1 MNVELRNPNVI
12 MKLSR
17 LGSFHQSKLSFLRS
31 FLKEFKDWEYK
42 RDLFEL
48 DQFGY
53 GTAVYSFKKNTRV
66 YSLVCF
72 ANELNENE
80 RSDRVIATKWDAA
93 FVLHDGVPTKQD
105 IDRLR
110 NEVPKQEI
118 GRLSYKE
125 LTLSRANKS
134 VRAFDHVVKSLSE
147 GNQPD
152 IGLLSKVGYLYRT
165 TAVYGSGKFG
175 LADRFRIKNREEIY
189 GPFRLEMMLVYLV
202 RQFTFDQ
209 VNHVA
214 KHKNPRKSVTLDT
227 EISRNL
233 GIGNSTGLGMA
244 PFIVNHPTLLSNWIL
259 ARETALKTIREIKNV
274 KPEDIK
280 LFKNCLKKSIKNITS
295 WNTDSEYQKKKIKYL
310 LNDLNEFIQF
320 IEKDFNFSKEFIFNH
335 LYLWIE
341 ENLGDECIEYI
352 VSMMMEP
359 YDDIVS
365 PLINQMSSEEEKY
378 FNIPTSKTVVDLKK
392 ILETKYSEILKIDF
406 SKKENNQNFWF
417 ISKNKEEPRM
427 ADRFEENGSDLEQPL
442 AIARDI
448 KSNKVGL
455 CVAGST
461 SILAEKLNMT
471 LPVETH
477 LLQAC
482 VSEPIKPIL
491 HNVVT
496 FGAGHFYC
504 SQSDKG
510 EMVMGGDLDGYN
522 SYAQR
527 GNLPTL
533 QHVLTEGIAMFPF
546 LSKLKILRTWGG
558 IMDMSMDGSPI
569 IDKTHIEGLYL
580 NCGWCYGGFK
590 ATPAS
595 GWTFA
600 HTIAQDRVHELNAGY
615 SLNRFHTGHLIDE
628 KGLGTK
634 TWIS

>member
-48 DQFGY
+48 DKFGY

-118 GRLSYKE
+118 GRLSCKE

-274 KPEDIK
+274 KSEDIK

-295 WNTDSEYQKKKIKYL
+295 WNTDSEYQKKKIKSL
-310 LNDLNEFIQF
+310 LNDLNKFIQF

-341 ENLGDECIEYI
+341 ENLSEECIEYI

-378 FNIPTSKTVVDLKK
+378 FNIPTSKTVADLKK

-448 KSNKVGL
+448 KKLYEVLSVSKNS
-455 CVAGST
+455 ST
-461 SILAEKLNMT
+461 IDKFLVNNNDLRHVVRRAFVIEKFPYSEIQDNTISHSIVPIDMLRLKL
-471 LPVETH
+471 
-477 LLQAC
+477 
-482 VSEPIKPIL
+482 SF
-491 HNVVT
+491 
-496 FGAGHFYC
+496 FGALKFDPR
-504 SQSDKG
+504 SDKWLRINLFQG
-510 EMVMGGDLDGYN
+510 APLPQELKNHDSHWVYN
-522 SYAQR
+522 S
-527 GNLPTL
+527 
-533 QHVLTEGIAMFPF
+533 
-546 LSKLKILRTWGG
+546 
-558 IMDMSMDGSPI
+558 
-569 IDKTHIEGLYL
+569 L
-580 NCGWCYGGFK
+580 N
-590 ATPAS
+590 
-595 GWTFA
+595 
-600 HTIAQDRVHELNAGY
+600 
-615 SLNRFHTGHLIDE
+615 
-628 KGLGTK
+628 
-634 TWIS
+634 